1 MTGQERRGT
10 STGTP
15 SLLCRKEHSAPMAEG
30 MALYRILIW
39 LPRIRLSYVELS
51 VLRRSDRCEEDDRMA
66 IGAGPTEEGS

>member
-1 MTGQERRGT
+1 
-10 STGTP
+10 
-15 SLLCRKEHSAPMAEG
+15 MAEG